1 MGDRAVGERARGWW
15 SATADLLLGAGCPGC
30 GSPWWGA
37 CPACRA
43 HLHAQPPR
51 LTAPTPAPA
60 GFPLTATAG
69 PYDDVH
75 RGLLG
80 AHKEDQAQM
89 LTPLLGDRL
98 AASVA
103 ELLTVRR
110 VPYDEPVILVP
121 VPSATWAVRERGF
134 DATAALAKRAV
145 RRLSAERP
153 VRTVGLL
160 AQHRGL
166 ADQSGLDAAERTAN
180 LRGGLRLRRSR
191 WFPGGLRVAGVR
203 PDGPALV
210 VVDDL
215 VTTGASLTEAV
226 RCLAEAGFEVL
237 GAATVS
243 ATVRRLSAY

>member
-1 MGDRAVGERARGWW
+1 MGERAWSWW
-15 SATADLLLGAGCPGC
+15 SATADLFLGAGCPGC

-37 CPACRA
+37 CPDCRA
-43 HLHAQPPR
+43 HLRAQPTR

-80 AHKEDQAQM
+80 AHKEDQALM
-89 LTPLLGDRL
+89 LTALLGDRL
-98 AASVA
+98 AASVV
-103 ELLTVRR
+103 ELLTVRG
-110 VPYDEPVILVP
+110 VPVDEPAILVP
-121 VPSATWAVRERGF
+121 VPSAAAAVRERGF
-134 DATAALAKRAV
+134 DATGVLAKRAV
-145 RRLSAERP
+145 RRLSGDRP
-153 VRTVGLL
+153 LRTVNLL

-166 ADQSGLDAAERTAN
+166 ADQSGLDATERAAN
-180 LRGGLRLRRSR
+180 LRGGLRLRRSG
-191 WFPGGLRVAGVR
+191 WPPGGWGTAGVR

-215 VTTGASLTEAV
+215 VTTGASLTEAA

-243 ATVRRLSAY
+243 ATVRRLPSY

>member
-1 MGDRAVGERARGWW
+1 MGDRAVRERAWGWW
-15 SATADLLLGAGCPGC
+15 SATADLFLGAGCPGG
-30 GSPWWGA
+30 GSPGGGA

-43 HLHAQPPR
+43 HLQAQPTR

-75 RGLLG
+75 RGLLT
-80 AHKEDQAQM
+80 AHKEVQALM
-89 LTPLLGDRL
+89 LTSLLGDRL
-98 AASVA
+98 AASVG
-103 ELLTVRR
+103 ELLTVRG
-110 VPYDEPVILVP
+110 VPVDEPVILVP
-121 VPSATWAVRERGF
+121 VPSAAAAVRERGF
-134 DATAALAKRAV
+134 DATGALAKRAV
-145 RRLSAERP
+145 RRLSADRP

-166 ADQSGLDAAERTAN
+166 ADQSGLDAAERAAN
-180 LRGGLRLRRSR
+180 LRGGLRLQRGRRT
-191 WFPGGLRVAGVR
+191 AGVR
-203 PDGPALV
+203 PDGSALV

>member
-1 MGDRAVGERARGWW
+1 
-15 SATADLLLGAGCPGC
+15 
-30 GSPWWGA
+30 
-37 CPACRA
+37 
-43 HLHAQPPR
+43 
-51 LTAPTPAPA
+51 
-60 GFPLTATAG
+60 LTATAG

-80 AHKEDQAQM
+80 AHKEDQALM
-89 LTPLLGDRL
+89 LTSLLGDRL
-98 AASVA
+98 AASVV
-103 ELLTVRR
+103 ELLTARR
-110 VPYDEPVILVP
+110 VPLDEPVILVP
-121 VPSATWAVRERGF
+121 VPSASTAVRERGF

-153 VRTVGLL
+153 VRTAGLL

-166 ADQSGLDAAERTAN
+166 ADQSGLDAAERSAN
-180 LRGGLRLRRSR
+180 LRGGLRLRRSG
-191 WFPGGLRVAGVR
+191 WFPGNPGKAAAR

-215 VTTGASLTEAV
+215 VTTGASLTEAA

-243 ATVRRLSAY
+243 ATARRLSGY

>member
-1 MGDRAVGERARGWW
+1 MGERTWGWW

-43 HLHAQPPR
+43 HLRAQPTR
-51 LTAPTPAPA
+51 LTRPTPCPA
-60 GFPLTATAG
+60 GFPVTATAG

-80 AHKEDQAQM
+80 AHKEDQALM
-89 LTPLLGDRL
+89 LTSLLGDRL

-103 ELLTVRR
+103 ELLRAVL
-110 VPYDEPVILVP
+110 VPGDEPVLLVP
-121 VPSATWAVRERGF
+121 VPSAAAVVRERGF
-134 DATAALAKRAV
+134 DATAALAGRAA
-145 RRLSAERP
+145 RRLSAHRP
-153 VRTVGLL
+153 VRTARLL

-166 ADQSGLDAAERTAN
+166 ADQSGLDAAQRAAN
-180 LRGGLRLRRSR
+180 LRGGLRLRRGWATAR
-191 WFPGGLRVAGVR
+191 ART
-203 PDGPALV
+203 DGPALV

-215 VTTGASLTEAV
+215 VTTGASLTEAADRLV
-226 RCLAEAGFEVL
+226 EAGFEVL

-243 ATVRRLSAY
+243 ATVRRLSSY